1 MRTGNFL
8 LRISTFVVAALVTV
22 TTSASSL
29 DALRASFAEA
39 ARASAATSDQVTRNF
54 MKYSE
59 FGRANDV
66 LLLQLYTSIALP
78 DDEVSR
84 LLELWDGD
92 QFTDIDYANM
102 DRGRWQPTL
111 HITRLQSVAKLY
123 SDPDSNWYKN
133 PKLHQ
138 MLHSGINWWFTNM
151 PKCPN
156 WWHNDI
162 GVPKKMTTILLMIYD
177 ELSPEEIEGGVKV
190 LERSKFGR
198 TGQNKSW
205 LAGNQL
211 MKGMLLDDEE
221 LVLKARDVIAEEICI
236 TDSDEGIRDDWSFH
250 QHGPQMQFGNYGL
263 AYLEGLSFW
272 LRALEG
278 TDYQFTPEQCSIVTE
293 LLDKGISWCF
303 WKGVMDPSYCGRQ
316 CFPDGGRGKAYS
328 MAVAAQNLAAYSQKK
343 GDTDEAE
350 RFRHIALQNLE
361 PAKYPNEKVGAVYFN
376 RSDCGCYR
384 TPTWYA
390 SVRMSSERTIGYE
403 FTNREN
409 TLAHFSASGAVLL
422 MRSGDEYDNVFACWD
437 WRKVPGVTAY
447 DDGKPIRSS
456 DKREDKQ
463 NNSSE
468 VGGFVFDGAD
478 CLAAYM
484 QIDRDSL
491 VAFKNVLFTPNCISE
506 EGHGIKTLNPEVKS
520 VTTAIDQVRLVGRVR
535 RGKIRIR
542 TSRGPERCE
551 WVWHNGVCYIALD
564 GAHINVSKDIQ
575 TGDWGAI
582 DPAIA
587 GRVDSIRIFKAWIEH
602 PEALA
607 DAEGTG
613 SYWFAM
619 IPDVARCKIKKSIK
633 KLVY

>member
-1 MRTGNFL
+1 MV
-8 LRISTFVVAALVTV
+8 VVAAFVTA

-39 ARASAATSDQVTRNF
+39 ARASAATSEEVTRNF

-59 FGRANDV
+59 LGRANDV

-78 DDEVSR
+78 SDEVER
-84 LLELWDGD
+84 LKSLWTGE
-92 QFTDIDYANM
+92 QFSDIDYSNM

-111 HITRLQSVAKLY
+111 HVTRLQSLAKLY
-123 SDPDSNWYKN
+123 SDPQSTWYKD
-133 PKLHQ
+133 KALGE
-138 MLHSGINWWFTNM
+138 MLHSGIAWWFANM

-177 ELSPEEIEGGVKV
+177 ELSAEEIEGGVRV
-190 LERSKFGR
+190 LERSAFGR

-211 MKGMLLDDEE
+211 MKGLLLDDEA
-221 LVLKARDVIAEEICI
+221 LVVKARDVIAEEICI
-236 TDSDEGIRDDWSFH
+236 TDSEEGIRDDWSFH

-263 AYLEGLSFW
+263 AYLENLTFW

-278 TDYQFTPEQCSIVTE
+278 TGYQFTPEQCAIVE
-293 LLDKGISWCF
+293 ALLDKGISWCV

-328 MAVAAQNLAAYSQKK
+328 MAVAAQNLAAYSDRK
-343 GDTDEAE
+343 GDAAEAE
-350 RFRHIALQNLE
+350 RFRRIALQNLE
-361 PAKYPNEKVGAVYFN
+361 PGKYSNELTGAVYFD

-384 TPTWYA
+384 TPTWY
-390 SVRMSSERTIGYE
+390 SSIRMSSERTIGYE

-422 MRSGDEYDNVFACWD
+422 MRSGNEYDNIFACWD

-456 DKREDKQ
+456 DRREDKQ
-463 NNSSE
+463 NNSSA
-468 VGGFVFDGAD
+468 VGGFTFVSPDGD
-478 CLAAYM
+478 NCLSAYM
-484 QIDRDSL
+484 EIDRDSL
-491 VAFKNVLFTPNCISE
+491 HAFKNVLFTPSYIME
-506 EGHGIKTLNPEVKS
+506 EGYGIKSANPEVVS
-520 VTTAIDQVRLVGRVR
+520 VTTAIDQTNLAGRVR
-535 RGKIRIR
+535 RGRARIH
-542 TSRGPERCE
+542 TSRGTERCE
-551 WVWHNGVCYIALD
+551 WVWHNGVCYVALD
-564 GAHINVSKDIQ
+564 GAHIHVSTDVQ

-582 DPAIA
+582 DPALE
-587 GRVDSIRIFKAWIEH
+587 GRTDSRRIFKAWLEH
-602 PEALA
+602 PEALV
-607 DAEGTG
+607 DSDGTA
-613 SYWFAM
+613 SYWFA
-619 IPDVARCKIKKSIK
+619 ILPDVGRMQVRK
-633 KLVY
+633 KLHIFAK